1 MIVWTELFFRFAIWD
16 AWPISPDIWDTI
28 VMMLF
33 YSHCVQWTLCEDVG
47 EGVGDSPERTFNL
60 IKFIKIFGLEYPFL
74 TNKMI
79 LWITQ
84 PSKKI
89 WTRACIYKKMFNAL
103 FMCLTLFNLPTVTQ
117 IFLKL
122 SNLSEVCLFYRNKW
136 YGLNES
142 NSIFLMNLLIY
153 NNFLNHLYR
162 SFHPRDVRQS
172 IS

>member
-1 MIVWTELFFRFAIWD
+1 MWTELFFRFAIWD
-16 AWPISPDIWDTI
+16 AWPISPVIWDII

-47 EGVGDSPERTFNL
+47 EGVGDSSERMFNL
-60 IKFIKIFGLEYPFL
+60 IKFIKIFSLESPFW

-79 LWITQ
+79 LWITY

-103 FMCLTLFNLPTVTQ
+103 FICLTLYNLPTVTQ

-122 SNLSEVCLFYRNKW
+122 SKSEVCVFIETNY
-136 YGLNES
+136 
-142 NSIFLMNLLIY
+142 M
-153 NNFLNHLYR
+153 
-162 SFHPRDVRQS
+162 D
-172 IS
+172 